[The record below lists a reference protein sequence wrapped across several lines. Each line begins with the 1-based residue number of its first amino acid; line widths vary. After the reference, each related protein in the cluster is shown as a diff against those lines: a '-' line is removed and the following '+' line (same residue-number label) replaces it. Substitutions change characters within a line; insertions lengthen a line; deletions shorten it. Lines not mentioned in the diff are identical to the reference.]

1 MMNQHDAIDASQDK
15 QSDRRLALV
24 TLALALALIL
34 SAMTSCSSNS
44 LSGSGS
50 VRVMLT
56 DAPLDLASVS
66 AVNVTIAEVS
76 LKTADDEEG
85 ESERLILT
93 GGVGM
98 VVNLLDY
105 QNGET
110 MMLAMGEVPEGEY
123 SKIRFHVTNAELVRD
138 DDGDPMSPEIVET
151 IFNPSGKV
159 DIPVTFIVTAGD
171 DEEITLDFDAALSVQ
186 VNQTGGV
193 HPYILRPVI
202 NVLESN

>member
-1 MMNQHDAIDASQDK
+1 MMKSDDTLNPTEVK

-24 TLALALALIL
+24 TFALSLALIL
-34 SAMTSCSSNS
+34 SAMTSCTSSG
-44 LSGSGS
+44 LGGSGS
-50 VRVMLT
+50 VRIMLT

-66 AVNVTIAEVS
+66 AVNVTISEVS
-76 LKTADDEEG
+76 LKPVDDEEN
-85 ESERLILT
+85 ENQPLTLT

-110 MMLAMGEVPEGEY
+110 MLLAMGEVPVGEY
-123 SKIRFHVTNAELVRD
+123 DKIRFHVTHAELVRD
-138 DDGDPMSPEIVET
+138 DDGDPMTPEIVEP
-151 IFNPSGKV
+151 IFNPAGKV
-159 DIPVTFIVTAGD
+159 DIPVMFIVSAGS
-171 DEEITLDFDAALSVQ
+171 DEAVTLDFDAALSVQ

-202 NVLESN
+202 NLLGSN